1 MNTRDSQ
8 SSQNKMADIVVRN
21 GYNGF
26 DYTKKRNSKSQRKH
40 SSFNNRLDRLPPL
53 ESGKASKSI
62 LFSDKEGLTSPSLQ
76 PSVSDHDTEDIVI
89 LLDDEVKR
97 IRQLSINLG
106 INHHYEIAQYDNRFH
121 SQKPWRLPK
130 MENSKCWR
138 QSHNWTKRMDDISMG
153 LDLRRSVATF
163 NFAVPGKLS
172 VDLESLPRGRK
183 KLLEPVDIPTL
194 GCSYRLP
201 VLKRDKQKHIS

>member
-1 MNTRDSQ
+1 
-8 SSQNKMADIVVRN
+8 MADIVVRN

-40 SSFNNRLDRLPPL
+40 SSLNSKLDRLPPL
-53 ESGKASKSI
+53 ESSKASKSI
-62 LFSDKEGLTSPSLQ
+62 LFSDKEGSTCPSLQ

-121 SQKPWRLPK
+121 GRKPWRLPK
-130 MENSKCWR
+130 MENSKFWR
-138 QSHNWTKRMDDISMG
+138 QSHNWAKRMDDISR

-163 NFAVPGKLS
+163 DFAVAGKLS
-172 VDLESLPRGRK
+172 VDLKSLPRGRK
-183 KLLEPVDIPTL
+183 KLLEPVHIPTL

-201 VLKRDKQKHIS
+201 VLKRDKEKHIS